1 MWNVPWLHLN
11 TLFLPNV
18 GGKHINPSVANCA
31 VAEKDRKVSDICGAN
46 NGGFPVNR
54 ELPVTYRECKCT
66 LSIGSN
72 LWKACT
78 PNVCHLRPQPYVNQP
93 ECSNSA
99 TPNPRKRFFCSNFI
113 PPIPQ
118 MKIGALV
125 LQDCFTNPSIEGE
138 IYCRKM
144 FIGIINS
151 MYFIFSADV
160 LVNA

>member
-31 VAEKDRKVSDICGAN
+31 VAEKDWKVSDMCGAN

-54 ELPVTYRECKCT
+54 ELPVTYREYY
-66 LSIGSN
+66 

-78 PNVCHLRPQPYVNQP
+78 PNVCLVRPQPYVNQP
-93 ECSNSA
+93 ECSN
-99 TPNPRKRFFCSNFI
+99 TKPTKTVFCSNFI

-138 IYCRKM
+138 RYCRKM
-144 FIGIINS
+144 FIGWEER
-151 MYFIFSADV
+151 ATRLV
-160 LVNA
+160 LCCFD